1 MADEGKTIKDEYLFT
16 DIRIGFGGI
25 ILPNYRTNK
34 ESTSKFSLE
43 HKPSA
48 IFHGQEKNKRN
59 VCRES
64 NAKLWKNHKD
74 GDLENRDK
82 LIRQY
87 AYLVNWVVSR
97 LPLASLKGMER
108 DDLIGYGTLGL
119 IEAVDR
125 FDTKRNTSFESFAI
139 ARIRG
144 SIYDQLRASDWLTR
158 GSRKK
163 VKNLY
168 RTSGELENKLGRYPT
183 DKELASEL
191 SISLEE
197 LRDIQQEAQ
206 IGIFSLDEPKDNSD
220 DNHISV
226 VENIS
231 SSAATLLEEVEENE
245 LKERLA
251 KAIEAL
257 PERERTVIGLYHYKN
272 LTFKEIA
279 EIMEFS
285 ESRAS
290 QIHARAISLLKSKM
304 LKD

>member
-1 MADEGKTIKDEYLFT
+1 MSDVFQA
-16 DIRIGFGGI
+16 
-25 ILPNYRTNK
+25 
-34 ESTSKFSLE
+34 
-43 HKPSA
+43 
-48 IFHGQEKNKRN
+48 QERNKRN

-64 NAKLWKNHKD
+64 NARLWENHKE
-74 GDLENRDK
+74 GNSENRDK

-87 AYLVNWVVSR
+87 AYLVNWVVNR

-108 DDLIGYGTLGL
+108 DDLIGYGTIGL

-125 FDTKRNTSFESFAI
+125 FDTKRNTSFDSFAI

-168 RTSGELENKLGRYPT
+168 KITSELENKLGRYPT

-191 SISLEE
+191 SISSEE
-197 LRDIQQEAQ
+197 LRAIQQEAQ
-206 IGIFSLDEPKDNSD
+206 IGIFSLDEPKDNSE
-220 DNHISV
+220 DNNISV
-226 VENIS
+226 VENVS
-231 SSAATLLEEVEENE
+231 SNTTTLLEEVEENE
-245 LKERLA
+245 LKEQLS

-257 PERERTVIGLYHYKN
+257 PEREKTVIALYHYKN

-279 EIMEFS
+279 EVMGFS